1 MHVCV
6 VMASSSGVYKEGANK
21 QSHNSASS
29 SSYNGNSVHGEWG
42 VPTFQH
48 QQTISMDWTPEEQT
62 LLEEGLSK

>member
-6 VMASSSGVYKEGANK
+6 SMASSSGVYKEGVNK
-21 QSHNSASS
+21 QSHGSAS

-48 QQTISMDWTPEEQT
+48 QQTISMDWTPEEQA